1 MPQPSSPAPKSKIDK
16 LPAIKNWKPAPIFS
30 VLGLLASVVVWNN
43 LASYVGEP
51 LACAIQAI
59 VVIIYVLVFYRS
71 YFTEKPRIT
80 SSKGISFLNYAIVF
94 HTTASIGDII
104 GVLCV
109 ASVIFGVF
117 LNRNL
122 KRSHDEEDPWTGI
135 SYIVAIVF
143 FLALVGFT
151 TWYEGIPH
159 IIANGD
165 GTYKMTQPAANS
177 TQDSSS
183 STAHQSQENTLQRLT
198 IPGTNSQITISGE
211 WKYLTRNNSDKSLN
225 DGLVLIPPSTGKYAG
240 LLVYATDM
248 SQYVNEY
255 INQYGENPN
264 VEIIDKDAVLGQ
276 NSVTINSLQN
286 ETAELVEINGIE
298 YWKAQAEGTSS
309 DSNLVRKSVSYF
321 CLVGTNLYEYT
332 LFTTDESDE
341 TNEALA
347 ADLEQIVASA
357 SYQ

>member
-1 MPQPSSPAPKSKIDK
+1 M
-16 LPAIKNWKPAPIFS
+16 
-30 VLGLLASVVVWNN
+30 
-43 LASYVGEP
+43 
-51 LACAIQAI
+51 
-59 VVIIYVLVFYRS
+59 
-71 YFTEKPRIT
+71 
-80 SSKGISFLNYAIVF
+80 
-94 HTTASIGDII
+94 
-104 GVLCV
+104 

-298 YWKAQAEGTSS
+298 FWKAQARIRTLSEKAYRIFASSVPTCTNTPCSPPMNPTRRTKFSPPTWSKSSQAPATNKTSKG
-309 DSNLVRKSVSYF
+309 LM
-321 CLVGTNLYEYT
+321 
-332 LFTTDESDE
+332 
-341 TNEALA
+341 
-347 ADLEQIVASA
+347 
-357 SYQ
+357 

>member
-1 MPQPSSPAPKSKIDK
+1 M
-16 LPAIKNWKPAPIFS
+16 PAIKNWKPAPIFS
-30 VLGLLASVVVWNN
+30 ALGVLAGLTVWNI

-94 HTTASIGDII
+94 HTTVSIGSII
-104 GVLCV
+104 EVLSAAC
-109 ASVIFGVF
+109 AFFGVF

-151 TWYEGIPH
+151 TWYEGIPR
-159 IIANGD
+159 IVANGD

-183 STAHQSQENTLQRLT
+183 STPHQSQENTLQRLT

-211 WKYLTRNNSDKSLN
+211 WKYQTRSYSKSLN
-225 DGLVLIPPSTGKYAG
+225 DGLVLIPPSTGKYTG

-264 VEIIDKDAVLGQ
+264 VEIFDKDAVLGQ

-286 ETAELVEINGIE
+286 ETAELVEINEIE

-309 DSNLVRKSVSYF
+309 DSNLPRKNVSYF
-321 CLVGTNLYEYT
+321 CLVGANLYEYT
-332 LFTTDESDE
+332 LSATDESDE

-347 ADLEQIVASA
+347 ADLDQIVASA

>member
-1 MPQPSSPAPKSKIDK
+1 M
-16 LPAIKNWKPAPIFS
+16 PAIKNWKPAPIFS
-30 VLGLLASVVVWNN
+30 ALGALAGGVVWNI

-59 VVIIYVLVFYRS
+59 VVITYVLVFYRS

-94 HTTASIGDII
+94 HTTVSIGSII
-104 GVLCV
+104 EVLSAAC
-109 ASVIFGVF
+109 ALFGVF

-151 TWYEGIPH
+151 AWYESVPH
-159 IIANGD
+159 LIANGD
-165 GTYKMTQPAANS
+165 GTYTMTQPAADS
-177 TQDSSS
+177 AQSSS
-183 STAHQSQENTLQRLT
+183 SSATYNPNPKSKPQQLT
-198 IPGTNSQITISGE
+198 IPGTNSQVIIPGDWECQISNRGSSSSRSL
-211 WKYLTRNNSDKSLN
+211 LTLY
-225 DGLVLIPPSTGKYAG
+225 PSSAKEYTVIMVVSY
-240 LLVYATDM
+240 DM
-248 SQYVNEY
+248 SQPVNEHT
-255 INQYGENPN
+255 NQYGSAPN
-264 VEIIDKDAVLGQ
+264 TRAIGKDIVLKQ
-276 NSVTINSLQN
+276 NSLNMDSVES
-286 ETAELVEINGIE
+286 ETAELSEINGIE

-309 DSNLVRKSVSYF
+309 DSNLPRKNVSYF
-321 CLVGTNLYEYT
+321 CLVGANLYEYT
-332 LFTTDESDE
+332 LSATDESDE